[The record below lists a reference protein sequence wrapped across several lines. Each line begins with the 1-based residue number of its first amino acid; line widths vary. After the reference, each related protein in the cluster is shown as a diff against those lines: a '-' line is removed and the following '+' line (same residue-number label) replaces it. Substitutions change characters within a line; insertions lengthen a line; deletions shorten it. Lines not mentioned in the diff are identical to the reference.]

1 MIMGLYPHAHGIVTN
16 VNRRDYPA
24 IPSPPTEEGV
34 KAAELTTEKL
44 LHSAGYST
52 HHYGKW
58 HLRDE
63 DLPYYPDMY
72 GEHQE
77 YAREMA
83 AVFERVRQRPRET
96 WMDWYGWALPVSVS
110 PAFRAAV
117 ASTAQKWSHAA
128 HAEFIGKAGLLQ
140 FPLKDVF
147 DVRVADRTA
156 ERIHSPGSR
165 PWMVTCSFNYPHDPN
180 VVPSP
185 YYESFA
191 AERMPLPSSF
201 GQPEARFAAEWSR
214 RIVEDTGQA
223 GIRELLRIYHAS
235 VRLID
240 DQVGRVLNA
249 LEHTGQAGNTI
260 VVFSSD
266 HGDMAGGHGMF
277 WKSTTSFYDE
287 IVRIPLIIRWPGRIK
302 PGRSGAAAGQVDFM
316 PTLLDLAG
324 QKIPAQVQGQSL
336 APYLTGESGAV
347 KVPLYS
353 FCERVRAQR
362 GHVRKIAPG
371 TPGGFMIRGDGW
383 KYVRYP
389 DGEEFLY
396 HLEKDP
402 GEAANLADSRRHE
415 SRKKDLRRELDAW
428 LARTGCPLQ

>member
-1 MIMGLYPHAHGIVTN
+1 
-16 VNRRDYPA
+16 
-24 IPSPPTEEGV
+24 
-34 KAAELTTEKL
+34 
-44 LHSAGYST
+44 
-52 HHYGKW
+52 
-58 HLRDE
+58 
-63 DLPYYPDMY
+63 
-72 GEHQE
+72 
-77 YAREMA
+77 
-83 AVFERVRQRPRET
+83 
-96 WMDWYGWALPVSVS
+96 
-110 PAFRAAV
+110 
-117 ASTAQKWSHAA
+117 
-128 HAEFIGKAGLLQ
+128 
-140 FPLKDVF
+140 
-147 DVRVADRTA
+147 
-156 ERIHSPGSR
+156 
-165 PWMVTCSFNYPHDPN
+165 
-180 VVPSP
+180 
-185 YYESFA
+185 
-191 AERMPLPSSF
+191 
-201 GQPEARFAAEWSR
+201 
-214 RIVEDTGQA
+214 VEDTGQA

-249 LEHTGQAGNTI
+249 LEQTGQSGNTI

-287 IVRIPLIIRWPGRIK
+287 IARVPLIIRWPGKIK

-371 TPGGFMIRGDGW
+371 TPGSFMIRGGGW

-402 GEAANLADSRRHE
+402 GETANLAGRRQHE

-428 LARTGCPLQ
+428 LARTGYPLQ